1 MLPFAATWI
10 DLEALLLKEVS
21 QRERQILFV
30 STNMWNLKNY
40 NQLVNIT
47 KRSRL
52 TDTESKLEVTCGE
65 GEAGRTIK
73 GWRSKRYKVLGIK

>member
-1 MLPFAATWI
+1 
-10 DLEALLLKEVS
+10 
-21 QRERQILFV
+21 
-30 STNMWNLKNY
+30 MWNLKNY

-52 TDTESKLEVTCGE
+52 TGTESKLEVTCGE